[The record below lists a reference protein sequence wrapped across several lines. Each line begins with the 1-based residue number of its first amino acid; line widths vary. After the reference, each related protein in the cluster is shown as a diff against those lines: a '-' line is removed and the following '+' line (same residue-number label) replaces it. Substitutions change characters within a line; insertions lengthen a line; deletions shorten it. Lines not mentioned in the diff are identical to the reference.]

1 MSSKIWNKY
10 KILKEINIDSNIK
23 TYLTR
28 IEPIIKEIMTKD
40 KDEYNAICDCL
51 HELKNEIFEII
62 EENNKIFIVLENNK
76 DLMERI
82 DNLIK
87 SKNIIKEIE
96 IKDKNIITKE
106 EIMNLFKMEK
116 SMCKIKTEIIKKI
129 NYAKEQLLASFVN

>member
-1 MSSKIWNKY
+1 
-10 KILKEINIDSNIK
+10 
-23 TYLTR
+23 
-28 IEPIIKEIMTKD
+28 
-40 KDEYNAICDCL
+40 
-51 HELKNEIFEII
+51 
-62 EENNKIFIVLENNK
+62 
-76 DLMERI
+76 MERI